1 MILNQEQ
8 STVESRVLRNLT
20 VVVVVLSFPPSEVC
34 VCVFSLGLVVV
45 VVGVAAA
52 GAACSAALMPHD
64 DGHDRHE
71 GLGEHRHQCANH
83 VYLRKREEQEQCG
96 IVQEGSGVDD
106 GNALPI
112 AAGAAGAVVAAAG
125 GEVVVGVEVGNIDL
139 GAGKRPENGS
149 RSWGRFGDVGLGD
162 DAQVGGRRCKEA
174 AGLSERVGARVPVR
188 E

>member
-1 MILNQEQ
+1 MC
-8 STVESRVLRNLT
+8 
-20 VVVVVLSFPPSEVC
+20 VC

-71 GLGEHRHQCANH
+71 GLGEHRHERANH
-83 VYLRKREEQEQCG
+83 VYRGKERSRSSAV
-96 IVQEGSGVDD
+96 VQEGSGVDD

-125 GEVVVGVEVGNIDL
+125 GEVVVE
-139 GAGKRPENGS
+139 GS
-149 RSWGRFGDVGLGD
+149 R
-162 DAQVGGRRCKEA
+162 A
-174 AGLSERVGARVPVR
+174 ALSSERAFRMPSIELECLVMVFSASSELWYKPWN
-188 E
+188 